1 VVGRDGG
8 AARRG
13 ECGVCVCGGGCMEGS
28 GVLVGRECCVLCV
41 VCVYGPVAKA
51 RGERLSAAASG
62 CP

>member
-1 VVGRDGG
+1 MEVLR
-8 AARRG
+8 AAVSA
-13 ECGVCVCGGGCMEGS
+13 VCVCGGGGCMEGS